1 MLYSLIRGGENMD
14 LRSFLTPK
22 KKKQTSPF
30 WKKLKIIT
38 FLCLFILAGIGF
50 KETYAIYSTLAR
62 TPPAEA
68 STISEILKVNG
79 EFDVEEWLDSGNS
92 GLEISNVSA
101 AKIWVYFNIEGELI
115 QAIQHIEPVC
125 LEPGQTY
132 MIPLV
137 PVNTPPLKARGAVNE
152 LGLLGW
158 KNNKQEFSGRIIAGV
173 LNGYA
178 GYEIGI
184 VSVNGE
190 DIYKHFVLEK
200 EKGIQIEKAGEP
212 SEVASANSL
221 SEIENINDILLLI
234 ADKIA
239 LLKERDELRA
249 QIDRLILEN
258 EELVKE
264 NTRLRRRVDSLEADV
279 SSLQDSL
286 EGAKKQIDEL
296 QKPPAEEPPTE
307 EPSEPNPGNEKPDPQ
322 ENDGDSGDQPGNGS
336 GDQSGEP
343 PKDNTGSTPINDS
356 APGNKKPDPQDSVSN
371 PGDQTGNG
379 SGNQSG
385 EPAKDDTGSTP
396 INEPA
401 SSPTSNGNSDSEPG
415 GQSTTQP
422 STGQEG
428 E

>member
-1 MLYSLIRGGENMD
+1 MD

-178 GYEIGI
+178 GYEIGV
-184 VSVNGE
+184 VSIKGE
-190 DIYKHFVLEK
+190 DVYQHFVLEEEK
-200 EKGIQIEKAGEP
+200 ESRIKMAGVT
-212 SEVASANSL
+212 SEVKSANSL
-221 SEIENINDILLLI
+221 SEIESINDILLLI
-234 ADKIA
+234 ADKMA
-239 LLKERDELRA
+239 LLKERDELHA
-249 QIDRLILEN
+249 QIDRLITEN

-264 NTRLRRRVDSLEADV
+264 NTWLKRRVDSLEADV
-279 SSLQDSL
+279 NSLQDSL
-286 EGAKKQIDEL
+286 KDARKQIDEL
-296 QKPPAEEPPTE
+296 QKPPAEEPPPE
-307 EPSEPNPGNEKPDPQ
+307 EPSEP
-322 ENDGDSGDQPGNGS
+322 
-336 GDQSGEP
+336 
-343 PKDNTGSTPINDS
+343 
-356 APGNKKPDPQDSVSN
+356 APGNKEPETQENDSN
-371 PGDQTGNG
+371 PDIQTGNG
-379 SGNQSG
+379 PGNQSG
-385 EPAKDDTGSTP
+385 EPPEDDTGSTP
-396 INEPA
+396 P
-401 SSPTSNGNSDSEPG
+401 SDSVSPPISNGNPDPQSD
-415 GQSTTQP
+415 GQSTGQP